1 MDGMFFFFF
10 QAEDGIRDI
19 GVTGVQTCALPI
31 TSPIRRQR
39 TRTPSGPQAWTCRIS
54 PPPRQTTV
62 SPLTSN
68 TRPRVL
74 QLAGPG
80 HLGVPAGAVLRRALL
95 RLVVDAHDAEPPAVP
110 PRPLEVV
117 EQRPQEVAP
126 DVEPVGAG
134 LQRGGE
140 VVAHVRGA
148 VGVVRSEE
156 RRVGKE
162 CRSRWSPYH

>member
-31 TSPIRRQR
+31 SSPIRRQR

-74 QLAGPG
+74 QLPRPG
-80 HLGVPAGAVLRRALL
+80 HPGVSPRAVLRRALL
-95 RLVVDAHDAEPPAVP
+95 RLVVDVDGLEAADVP
-110 PRPLEVV
+110 PRP
-117 EQRPQEVAP
+117 P
-126 DVEPVGAG
+126 
-134 LQRGGE
+134 
-140 VVAHVRGA
+140 
-148 VGVVRSEE
+148 
-156 RRVGKE
+156 
-162 CRSRWSPYH
+162 